1 MMIEL
6 IIFNYLKEKLPV
18 PVLMFNKD
26 EDFEEYVIFEKTSSS
41 EENKVKSATFAF
53 QSYADTLYEAAKLNE
68 KLKEVIEDIIELDQ
82 VSKIK
87 LNSDYNFT
95 DVQSKKHRY
104 QAVYDIYY

>member
-6 IIFNYLKEKLPV
+6 IILNYLKEKLPV
-18 PVLMFNKD
+18 PVLMFNKN
-26 EDFEEYVIFEKTSSS
+26 ENFEEYVIFEKTSSS

-53 QSYADTLYEAAKLNE
+53 QSYANTLYDAALLNE
-68 KLKEVIEDIIELDQ
+68 KLKETIEGIIELDS